1 MRSVVAAV
9 SAVVLFLIVA
19 CPLIVMNLRHLS
31 AAKIIA
37 AYRELF
43 SLSHDMLSAVK

>member
-1 MRSVVAAV
+1 MRTLVAAM
-9 SAVVLFLIVA
+9 SAVVLFLVVA
-19 CPLIVMNLRHLS
+19 CPLIVMNVRHQS

>member
-1 MRSVVAAV
+1 MRTLVAAM
-9 SAVVLFLIVA
+9 SAVVLFLVVA
-19 CPLIVMNLRHLS
+19 CPLIVMNVRHLS

-37 AYRELF
+37 AYWELF